1 MIFGYTT
8 GFRLERNKD
17 FKYAKG
23 LTQMRRIES
32 RGLLLI
38 VCAYLVICPS
48 PGQEPRA
55 GKTMQGEVSSATA
68 AVSLANEWTG
78 FDSLYDGHVVPSTVC
93 AGRAERYADTI
104 TPFLYQRLNGRRSWR
119 VTYHEL
125 PLALD
130 SSSRGNAIRDCE
142 VWVDSL
148 TGQLLLVKILQ
159 PERPKVGYRM
169 PTAAESEQFLERTA
183 SSYAGLP
190 QVRPAID
197 VLAALKLYGSKVL
210 SAKEVW
216 VQYVM
221 FAKSWPDPPK
231 SGLRRPPAWADTS
244 PKPAWVIYLRG
255 TPPYQF
261 HSNTVLPVH
270 MVSNWRM
277 VFDAMTGTSL
287 DGESNTPYPL
297 IDEATADSSEK

>member
-1 MIFGYTT
+1 VTAEAVTYEDSTT
-8 GFRLERNKD
+8 AFLSDSLDGRAAWRVVYPD
-17 FKYAKG
+17 I
-23 LTQMRRIES
+23 Q
-32 RGLLLI
+32 LL
-38 VCAYLVICPS
+38 PD
-48 PGQEPRA
+48 
-55 GKTMQGEVSSATA
+55 
-68 AVSLANEWTG
+68 SLAGTDWSKP
-78 FDSLYDGHVVPSTVC
+78 DW
-93 AGRAERYADTI
+93 RA
-104 TPFLYQRLNGRRSWR
+104 
-119 VTYHEL
+119 
-125 PLALD
+125 
-130 SSSRGNAIRDCE
+130 E

-183 SSYAGLP
+183 SSYDGLP

-210 SAKEVW
+210 SAKEIW

-261 HSNTVLPVH
+261 HSNTVLPVY